1 MDFYGGKMASQT
13 TMIDVERNKQL
24 RRIADSLEK
33 IAKCM
38 SKRTLDNIVLS
49 NDKIIYEYGSK
60 DDEK

>member
-13 TMIDVERNKQL
+13 AIDVERNKQL

-38 SKRTLDNIVLS
+38 NKRTLDNVVLS
-49 NDKIIYEYGSK
+49 NDKVTLKYGSK
-60 DDEK
+60 DDE

>member
-1 MDFYGGKMASQT
+1 MDFYGGKMVNQT
-13 TMIDVERNKQL
+13 VADVERNKQL

-38 SKRTLDNIVLS
+38 NKRTLDNVVLS
-49 NDKIIYEYGSK
+49 NDKVTLEYGSK